1 MKQYRTPGAPTPGVS
16 GIRLYQ
22 KKGRG
27 VKMVKSVS
35 PQRRRGR
42 RGITFLFGGEA
53 FDTLRIL
60 SGAKGKPPNKK
71 ASSMPD
77 HAVLA
82 APGDEAQLR
91 I

>member
-1 MKQYRTPGAPTPGVS
+1 MSEERKNNEMVQVPRGMELRCFWKRTLS
-16 GIRLYQ
+16 

-42 RGITFLFGGEA
+42 RGITFLFGGE
-53 FDTLRIL
+53 R
-60 SGAKGKPPNKK
+60 PPNKK
-71 ASSMPD
+71 PSSMPD

-82 APGDEAQLR
+82 TPGDEAQLR